1 MSSIR
6 EQIKSIQIE
15 VLQGDIPPA
24 RAAELL
30 NTLSALIGNCND
42 EIVLRDNLY
51 AIKLLD
57 ELDSEEKANRAKIK
71 AEISEEYKNKM
82 IARNTKE
89 LVMELIRSLKYYL
102 RAKDSEYREG
112 GQQ

>member
-1 MSSIR
+1 MSIR
-6 EQIKSIQIE
+6 SQIKSIQIE
-15 VLQGDIPPA
+15 VLQGDIPPS

-30 NTLSALIGNCND
+30 NTLSALLGSIND

-57 ELDSEEKANRAKIK
+57 ELENEEKANRAKIK

-102 RAKDSEYREG
+102 RAKSQEYGEG